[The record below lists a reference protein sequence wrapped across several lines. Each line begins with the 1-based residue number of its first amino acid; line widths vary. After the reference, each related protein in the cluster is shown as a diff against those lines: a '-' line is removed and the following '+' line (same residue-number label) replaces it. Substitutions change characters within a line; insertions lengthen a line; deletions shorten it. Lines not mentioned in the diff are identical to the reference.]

1 MGREDNRSGRAAADP
16 DTEGVDVE
24 ITIGVQNVARELV
37 LESDQTADQVSAAV
51 SAAIAGGTAL
61 TLTDAR
67 GRRIVVPTAVLGY
80 VEIGTDEQRRVGFG
94 AI

>member
-1 MGREDNRSGRAAADP
+1 
-16 DTEGVDVE
+16 VE

-51 SAAIAGGTAL
+51 SAAVAGGTAL

>member
-1 MGREDNRSGRAAADP
+1 M
-16 DTEGVDVE
+16 E

-37 LESDQTADQVSAAV
+37 LESDQTADQVAAAV
-51 SAAIAGGTAL
+51 SAAIDGGVSL

-67 GRRIVVPTAVLGY
+67 GRRIVIPTAVLGY
-80 VEIGTDEQRRVGFG
+80 VEIGTDEQHRVGFG